1 MGGIKSID
9 NLFMKTTDSKQ
20 VHECILYI
28 EDSNGKLSY
37 KNSYG
42 GKDINSPFL
51 MASITKLFTTTCILI
66 LYEKY
71 KLSLNDKI
79 SYYLSKEVVSGLHV
93 YNGKDYSYEL
103 TISDLLFQTSGL
115 PNPFE
120 EGKNSISKK
129 FFSNDSNDMF
139 IDFN

>member
-1 MGGIKSID
+1 MWCYIWKHKTGGNKMGGIKSID

-51 MASITKLFTTTCILI
+51 MP
-66 LYEKY
+66 
-71 KLSLNDKI
+71 
-79 SYYLSKEVVSGLHV
+79 V
-93 YNGKDYSYEL
+93 
-103 TISDLLFQTSGL
+103 
-115 PNPFE
+115 
-120 EGKNSISKK
+120 
-129 FFSNDSNDMF
+129 
-139 IDFN
+139 

>member
-1 MGGIKSID
+1 M
-9 NLFMKTTDSKQ
+9 
-20 VHECILYI
+20 
-28 EDSNGKLSY
+28 
-37 KNSYG
+37 
-42 GKDINSPFL
+42 
-51 MASITKLFTTTCILI
+51 FTTTCILI
-66 LYEKY
+66 LYEEY
-71 KLSLNDKI
+71 KISLNDKI